1 MDNLKTGAFI
11 KSCRKEKKMT
21 QKELADRLHVT
32 DRAVSK
38 WERGLSAPDIALLE
52 PLASVLGVTIVE
64 LLSGERMAPKVQTEE
79 LDAAA
84 RTVLDYSERQLEK
97 TEKALAKK
105 AVLWIL
111 CACFLLV
118 LAVPTLNEVIRGDG
132 FTWRCIPAYLC
143 AQKAARAIE
152 TGEEEAIH
160 TYIGN
165 SEGMASALA
174 ALRDDGMEICNAKAN
189 FWQTRLDDGFL
200 WLEVDL
206 LVRYDGL
213 QYQFVCKGTYREG
226 KVELMSIISPNVGQ
240 TYPDWILELSDAL
253 GTYNPG

>member
-11 KSCRKEKKMT
+11 KSSRKEK
-21 QKELADRLHVT
+21 
-32 DRAVSK
+32 S
-38 WERGLSAPDIALLE
+38 
-52 PLASVLGVTIVE
+52 
-64 LLSGERMAPKVQTEE
+64 
-79 LDAAA
+79 
-84 RTVLDYSERQLEK
+84 
-97 TEKALAKK
+97 EKALAKK

-118 LAVPTLNEVIRGDG
+118 LAVPTLNGWIRGDG
-132 FTWRCIPAYLC
+132 FTWQCIPAYLC

-152 TGEEEAIH
+152 TGEAEAIH

-174 ALRDDGMEICNAKAN
+174 ALRDDGMEIRSAKAN

-213 QYQFVCKGTYREG
+213 QYQFVCKGTYREE
-226 KVELMSIISPNVGQ
+226 KVELMSIISPSVEQ

>member
-11 KSCRKEKKMT
+11 KSCRKEKNMT

-52 PLASVLGVTIVE
+52 PLASMLGVTIVE
-64 LLSGERMAPKVQTEE
+64 LLSGERMAPKVQTEQ

-84 RTVLDYSERQLEK
+84 KTVLDYSEHQLEQTGK
-97 TEKALAKK
+97 TLAKK
-105 AVLWIL
+105 AVLFIL
-111 CACFLLV
+111 CTCLLLV
-118 LAVPTLNEVIRGDG
+118 LAIPTLNGWIGGDG
-132 FTWRCIPAYLC
+132 FAWRCIPAYLC
-143 AQKAARAIE
+143 AKNAARAIE
-152 TGEEEAIH
+152 TGEEEDIR

-165 SEGMASALA
+165 AEGMASALA
-174 ALRDDGMEICNAKAN
+174 ALRDKGMEIRSAKAN

-200 WLEVDL
+200 WLEMDL
-206 LVRYDGL
+206 LVWYDGL
-213 QYQFVCKGTYREG
+213 QYQFICKGTYREG
-226 KVELMSIISPNVGQ
+226 KVELMDILSPSVGE
-240 TYPDWILELSDAL
+240 TYPVWVLELSDAL

>member
-21 QKELADRLHVT
+21 QKELAGRLHVT

-105 AVLWIL
+105 AVLWII

-206 LVRYDGL
+206 LVQYDGL
-213 QYQFVCKGTYREG
+213 QYQFVCKGTYRKG

>member
-11 KSCRKEKKMT
+11 KSRRKEKT
-21 QKELADRLHVT
+21 QT
-32 DRAVSK
+32 
-38 WERGLSAPDIALLE
+38 
-52 PLASVLGVTIVE
+52 
-64 LLSGERMAPKVQTEE
+64 
-79 LDAAA
+79 
-84 RTVLDYSERQLEK
+84 
-97 TEKALAKK
+97 ALAKK

-118 LAVPTLNEVIRGDG
+118 LAVPTLNGVIRGDG

-152 TGEEEAIH
+152 TGEEEAIR

-174 ALRDDGMEICNAKAN
+174 ALRDDGMEIRSAKAN

-240 TYPDWILELSDAL
+240 TYPDWVLELSDAL

>member
-11 KSCRKEKKMT
+11 KSCRKEKRMT
-21 QKELADRLHVT
+21 PKELADRLHVT

-64 LLSGERMAPKVQTEE
+64 LLSGERMAPKVQTKE

-84 RTVLDYSERQLEK
+84 RTALDYSERQLEK
-97 TEKALAKK
+97 TKKALAKK

-118 LAVPTLNEVIRGDG
+118 LAFPTLNGVIRGDG
-132 FTWRCIPAYLC
+132 FTWQCIPAYLC

-152 TGEEEAIH
+152 TGEEEAIC

-165 SEGMASALA
+165 SEGMA
-174 ALRDDGMEICNAKAN
+174 
-189 FWQTRLDDGFL
+189 
-200 WLEVDL
+200 
-206 LVRYDGL
+206 
-213 QYQFVCKGTYREG
+213 
-226 KVELMSIISPNVGQ
+226 
-240 TYPDWILELSDAL
+240 
-253 GTYNPG
+253 